1 MEEEKKEEIKKE
13 KPKRSTKSKV
23 ITVMLCISFFCV
35 LSILLFVIFGRDY
48 LPFFRN
54 EVDNT
59 TKEEEKKEE
68 SKKEEEKKEESKK
81 EGNKEKENKE
91 ETTNKLTIY
100 KYSSDD
106 GDYQISTS
114 EKEGYDSK
122 FEYTCLD
129 KPCELL
135 NEGQSPWARNT
146 FNYAIIND
154 NNKAVIM
161 DLKTKTIIKTDI
173 VPTDKFMDNDPDKV
187 SGPVFKYKDEDFT
200 DLRAVE
206 SDNNHNIFIRM
217 FYVNKEDKMLVFV
230 YNIAKGKIVEG
241 REYDVPN
248 PEFSFDDEYKVV
260 FTN

>member
-35 LSILLFVIFGRDY
+35 LSILLFVIFGNDL
-48 LPFFRN
+48 LPFN
-54 EVDNT
+54 NGDNT
-59 TKEEEKKEE
+59 PKQEE
-68 SKKEEEKKEESKK
+68 KK

-91 ETTNKLTIY
+91 ATTNKLTIY

-135 NEGQSPWARNT
+135 NGGQSPWARNT

-173 VPTDKFMDNDPDKV
+173 VPTDKFMDNDPDRV

-206 SDNNHNIFIRM
+206 SDNNQNIFIRM